1 LPQFYGQFLA
11 MVQHFDETI
20 PPVSSDAQ
28 PDRAGTPVSWLRSL
42 CHGLAQ
48 RCPRCGNRALYR
60 RYLKVNETCLGCGLA
75 LAEIRS
81 DDAPPY
87 FTILLVGHLIV
98 PSMLILEE
106 LRHPP
111 EWVHMALWLPLAL
124 ALTLFL
130 LPRVKGAVIALHW
143 ANQIRG

>member
-1 LPQFYGQFLA
+1 MLQRADVAGSPLP
-11 MVQHFDETI
+11 
-20 PPVSSDAQ
+20 SSSQQSARTSWF
-28 PDRAGTPVSWLRSL
+28 RAVL
-42 CHGLAQ
+42 HGVAQ
-48 RCPRCGNRALYR
+48 RCPSCGNSALYR
-60 RYLKVNETCLGCGLA
+60 HYLKVNEICLSCGA
-75 LAEIRS
+75 QLAEIRA

-124 ALTLFL
+124 VLTLFL

-143 ANQIRG
+143 ANKIRG

>member
-1 LPQFYGQFLA
+1 MATLLA
-11 MVQHFDETI
+11 MLQHIDATF
-20 PPVSSDAQ
+20 PPVRGDALTGL
-28 PDRAGTPVSWLRSL
+28 ASAPVSWFRALR
-42 CHGLAQ
+42 HGLAQ
-48 RCPRCGNRALYR
+48 QCPACGNPALYC

-130 LPRVKGAVIALHW
+130 LPRVKGAVIGLHW